1 MKKHL
6 QHLQNHLKV
15 GEVIPCRYG
24 EFGGIDNK
32 HDFYRGEDCTE
43 KFYESLR
50 EHTMKT
56 IDFQKKKMIP
66 LTSKEYESCLNQTNS
81 HLHICT
87 TRSICNSKYSI
98 SKEIPVA
105 FHNGYNY
112 NNYFIIK
119 EVAKEF
125 EEEFNS
131 LGKNAEKYKTFFSLN
146 IKKKKK
152 KKKKKKSG
160 N

>member
-1 MKKHL
+1 M
-6 QHLQNHLKV
+6 
-15 GEVIPCRYG
+15 
-24 EFGGIDNK
+24 
-32 HDFYRGEDCTE
+32 
-43 KFYESLR
+43 
-50 EHTMKT
+50 
-56 IDFQKKKMIP
+56 
-66 LTSKEYESCLNQTNS
+66 
-81 HLHICT
+81 
-87 TRSICNSKYSI
+87 
-98 SKEIPVA
+98 A

-152 KKKKKKSG
+152 KKKKNKGTTK